1 MPRVYRRR
9 IYRRRRGSRTLST
22 RNIYSRTSAKS
33 QAKQIA
39 ALRRRVTRVTRA
51 MRPEIKVFSGSDST
65 FDFNM
70 SSGALSG
77 TPAWIQ
83 HRVPLP
89 ATGSGEGQRIGD
101 KIFVKDLWINV
112 NLEYY
117 NTSTTGYHDSESSG
131 SPIRFILLR
140 TVGPVQTT
148 FTYDIDNL
156 LMYSG
161 NTGGNYSMRSISPFK
176 SGVTTQFT
184 ILKDFLRNVTVDRNQ
199 LTVKLHVRNQTI
211 TWTEAGLAHQFILY
225 IVPAGLHSDANFTE
239 YVRGHGV
246 DKLAYTDA

>member
-1 MPRVYRRR
+1 MPR
-9 IYRRRRGSRTLST
+9 YRRRRGTGRYRSRTLST
-22 RNIYSRTSAKS
+22 RNIYARTSAKS

-39 ALRRRVTRVTRA
+39 ALKRRVTRVTRSL
-51 MRPEIKVFSGSDST
+51 RPEIKVYAGSNNV

-77 TPAWIQ
+77 TPAWTYF
-83 HRVPLP
+83 RVGLP
-89 ATGSGEGQRIGD
+89 GLGTGEGERIGD

-131 SPIRFILLR
+131 TPIRFILVR
-140 TVGPVQTT
+140 TVGPVASS
-148 FTYDIDNL
+148 FNYDIDNL

-161 NTGGNYSMRSISPFK
+161 NTSGNYSMRSISPFK
-176 SGVTTQFT
+176 PGVTTQFT
-184 ILKDFLRNVTVDRNQ
+184 ILKDILRNVTIDRNQ
-199 LTVKLHVRNQTI
+199 LTVKLHVRNQSVS
-211 TWTEAGLAHQFILY
+211 WTSDALAHQFLLY
-225 IVPAGLHSDANFTE
+225 IAPAGLHSDANFTE

-246 DKLAYTDA
+246 AKLAYTDV